1 MFETLTNREQQILDM
16 ILKEFTSSEIAKEL
30 GISLRTVETHRKNIN
45 HKTGT
50 KSLVGLVKKAMMHRL
65 MEQGISI

>member
-1 MFETLTNREQQILDM
+1 MFETLTKREHEILDLILREQ
-16 ILKEFTSSEIAKEL
+16 TSVEIADAL

-50 KSLVGLVKKAMMHRL
+50 KSLVGLVKKAIVYRL
-65 MEQGISI
+65 MEQGVNV